1 MSAICLGAQ
10 GKSSLISVR
19 PWNLRPAP
27 SSGQINTALSN
38 GCLSAAVKL
47 FIGKFI
53 PVSDSLGGQRFLN
66 EMLMCSRC
74 TLVNFAHT
82 SIMEI
87 HNYTPCV
94 KIRSLWCCGRRWRNR
109 RGKMLPPFC
118 SLKVISWGITAY
130 NRLWGV
136 NFMSWLKLLWR
147 SQTHKVYS
155 QRKKG
160 DHSDKERIKAEELQ
174 ESIEKDGAKRK
185 WHHITV
191 LK

>member
-1 MSAICLGAQ
+1 MISCCDRSAAAEKWWHWWTSENDERHLFGSARKI
-10 GKSSLISVR
+10 LIDFGEA
-19 PWNLRPAP
+19 LKFTPAP
-27 SSGQINTALSN
+27 SSGQINTTLSN

-94 KIRSLWCCGRRWRNR
+94 KIKSLWCCGRRWRNR
-109 RGKMLPPFC
+109 RGKMLPPLR
-118 SLKVISWGITAY
+118 SLKVISWVITAY

-147 SQTHKVYS
+147 SQTLKVYS
-155 QRKKG
+155 QQKKG
-160 DHSDKERIKAEELQ
+160 GPQR
-174 ESIEKDGAKRK
+174 
-185 WHHITV
+185 
-191 LK
+191 